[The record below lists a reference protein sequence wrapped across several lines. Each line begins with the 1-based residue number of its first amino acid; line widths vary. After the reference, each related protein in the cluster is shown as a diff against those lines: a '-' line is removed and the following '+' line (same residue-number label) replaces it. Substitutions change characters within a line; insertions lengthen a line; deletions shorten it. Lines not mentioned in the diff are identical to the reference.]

1 MKAGCGL
8 LLWLYPAGLIGG
20 LDGVGL
26 LPGVMLGGILVAVLV
41 ILPGSYPADLG
52 GGMATG
58 DLNSP
63 ELGLY
68 GIFAFSDDREAVLDM
83 LEALLLWASG
93 TAGVADMLSGCVI
106 AAVFDLVFLAYKGS
120 GLLAGAALPA
130 KGAEKWVPC

>member
-8 LLWLYPAGLIGG
+8 LFWIYPAGLAGG
-20 LDGVGL
+20 LGGTCL
-26 LPGVMLGGILVAVLV
+26 LPGVMVGGILAAGLV
-41 ILPGSYPADLG
+41 TLPGSYPADLG

-58 DLNSP
+58 GLNSP
-63 ELGLY
+63 ELGLCS
-68 GIFAFSDDREAVLDM
+68 IFAFSADWEAVLDM

-120 GLLAGAALPA
+120 GLFTGAVPPA
-130 KGAEKWVPC
+130 RGAEKWVPC